1 MTLQIASMRL
11 IAIFAAASLSAVA
24 LGALV
29 CALSDIPPAV
39 WLRNLAA
46 WLVGVLAAAGLAVRA
61 RPGWL
66 PVLLVA
72 APAALAATFLN
83 DGLYGVH
90 RWIETGPLRLNAAM
104 LVLPALA
111 VALACAHGFWRW
123 GAALATL
130 VLLVLQPDASQAT
143 ALAAAASL
151 VALRRA
157 GSPLARVV
165 VVAASAGLAAMAW
178 LRPDPLA
185 PVPEVEG
192 ILGLAT
198 QASPLLA
205 LASLASLI
213 AAAMAP
219 GLAARRAA
227 PDLRLGAAALTAC
240 LGMWT
245 LAPFLGAFPVPFMG
259 VGPSPIL
266 GAWLGVGLL
275 AGLIRNR
282 ASSATAAHR
291 DGE

>member
-1 MTLQIASMRL
+1 MRL
-11 IAIFAAASLSAVA
+11 ITIFAAASLSAVV
-24 LGALV
+24 LGGLV
-29 CALSDIPPAV
+29 CALSDIPSAI

-46 WLVGVLAAAGLAVRA
+46 WLVGALAAVGLAVRA

-72 APAALAATFLN
+72 APAALAATFLG
-83 DGLYGVH
+83 DGLHGVH

-104 LVLPALA
+104 LVLPTLV
-111 VALACAHGFWRW
+111 VALSCAHGLWRW
-123 GAALATL
+123 GAALASL

-143 ALAAAASL
+143 ALAAAAL
-151 VALRRA
+151 VALRGA
-157 GSPLARVV
+157 GPALARVV
-165 VVAASAGLAAMAW
+165 VVAASVGLAAVAW

-198 QASPLLA
+198 QASPFLA

-213 AAAMAP
+213 ATAMAP
-219 GLAARRAA
+219 GLATRRAA
-227 PDLRLGAAALTAC
+227 PDLRLAAAALTAC
-240 LGMWT
+240 LGVCT

-266 GAWLGVGLL
+266 GTWLGMGLL
-275 AGLIRNR
+275 AGLIRDR

-291 DGE
+291 DRA